1 MSEFNLT
8 EFYPYIFDIAL
19 LVILIICVIYGC
31 VKGFLSMFVA
41 FVGRIAAVIL
51 ALILSSFFAKYAY
64 STFIEPQVT
73 ETVNAKVEEILET
86 DKNAAAEEIINK
98 ATEGMPEFIKN
109 SALSCSNLI
118 KIDDDKKAEIADT
131 IEESVISPIVSS
143 AMQIVIFII
152 LLTIFLIIVKF
163 LSKSFGEINDWPI
176 VGKLNRFLGG
186 VLGMV
191 NAAVIVIVA
200 VFVIKGV
207 VLLSGNDLKIF
218 NNETIEN
225 SKVFSYIYKQDFPK
239 LDKGEQK

>member
-8 EFYPYIFDIAL
+8 DFYPYIFDIAL
-19 LVILIICVIYGC
+19 LVIVIICVIYGC
-31 VKGFLSMFVA
+31 IKGFLSMFVSL
-41 FVGRIAAVIL
+41 VGRIAAVIL
-51 ALILSSFFAKYAY
+51 ALILSSFLAKYTY
-64 STFIEPQVT
+64 TTFVQPQVT
-73 ETVNAKVEEILET
+73 ETVSAKVEEVLEK
-86 DKNAAAEEIINK
+86 DKNTALEEIIKK
-98 ATEGMPEFIKN
+98 ATDGMPEFVQN
-109 SALSCSNLI
+109 SALSCTDLI
-118 KIDDDKKAEIADT
+118 KVDNDKKTEIADT

-143 AMQIVIFII
+143 ALQIVIFII

-176 VGKLNRFLGG
+176 VGKLNQFLGG
-186 VLGMV
+186 VLGIV
-191 NAAVIVIVA
+191 NAAIIVIIA

-207 VLLSGNDLKIF
+207 VLLSGNDSKIF